1 MDNTLTLWIAFNI
14 FVLFLL
20 ALDLGVFNRKNHVI
34 GVKEALSWSAFWIA
48 LSLVF
53 GGGVY
58 YFQGMQAGGDFMT
71 AYLLEKSLSVDNLFV
86 ILLIFNY
93 FKIPGLYQHKVLFWG
108 ILGALVMR
116 GSFILVGAALIHRFE
131 WILYLFGAFLI
142 YTGIKMLFDDGE
154 AEIDPDANPLVKTF
168 KKFMPVTPNFHDSH
182 FFVIEQ
188 GKRHATPLFIALLVV
203 ELSDLIFAVDSIPA
217 VFAVTQ
223 DPFIVYTSNVL
234 AILGLR
240 SLYFALAAIIDTFHY
255 LKYGLAVVLTLIGLK
270 MLAKEF
276 LHDVP
281 SWVTLSMV
289 LGALALSILASVIW
303 PPKPEEH
310 TVVEDAF
317 LHEKEKDEV
326 HG

>member
-1 MDNTLTLWIAFNI
+1 MQNNMTIWIAFNL

-34 GVKEALSWSAFWIA
+34 GVKEALSWSAFWIT

-53 GGGVY
+53 GAGVY
-58 YFQGMQAGGDFMT
+58 YFRGVQSGGDFMT

-86 ILLIFNY
+86 MLLIFNY
-93 FKIPGLYQHKVLFWG
+93 FKIPPKYQHKVLFWG
-108 ILGALVMR
+108 ILGALIMR
-116 GSFILVGAALIHRFE
+116 GSLILVGAALIHRFE

-142 YTGIKMLFDDGE
+142 YTGVKMLFDDGE
-154 AEIDPDANPLVKTF
+154 AEIDPDSNPLVKGF
-168 KKFMPVTPNFHDSH
+168 KKLMPVTRDFHGSH
-182 FFVIEQ
+182 FFILEQ

-289 LGALALSILASVIW
+289 LGALGLSILASIIW

-310 TVVEDAF
+310 TVVEEAF

>member
-1 MDNTLTLWIAFNI
+1 MQNTTIWIAFNI
-14 FVLFLL
+14 FVLLML
-20 ALDLGVFNRKNHVI
+20 ALDLGVFHRENHEV

-48 LSLVF
+48 LSLCF
-53 GGGVY
+53 GAGVY
-58 YFQGMQAGGDFMT
+58 YFMGFASGGDFMT

-86 ILLIFNY
+86 ILLVFNY
-93 FKIPGLYQHKVLFWG
+93 FRVPAKFQHKVLFWG
-108 ILGALVMR
+108 ILGALIMR
-116 GSFILVGAALIHRFE
+116 GGFILIGAALIHRFE

-154 AEIDPDANPLVKTF
+154 EEIDPESNPLVKVL
-168 KKFMPVTPNFHDSH
+168 KKIMPVTPLFHGDK
-182 FFVIEQ
+182 FFIIEK
-188 GKRHATPLFIALLVV
+188 GKRHATPLFVALLVV
-203 ELSDLIFAVDSIPA
+203 EFSDLIFAVDSIPA

-240 SLYFALAAIIDTFHY
+240 SLYFALAAIVDKFHY
-255 LKYGLAVVLTLIGLK
+255 LKYGLAIVLTLIGVK
-270 MLAKEF
+270 MLGKEF

-289 LGALALSILASVIW
+289 LGALTLSVIASVIW
-303 PPKPEEH
+303 PPKPEDMTGIEEA
-310 TVVEDAF
+310 V